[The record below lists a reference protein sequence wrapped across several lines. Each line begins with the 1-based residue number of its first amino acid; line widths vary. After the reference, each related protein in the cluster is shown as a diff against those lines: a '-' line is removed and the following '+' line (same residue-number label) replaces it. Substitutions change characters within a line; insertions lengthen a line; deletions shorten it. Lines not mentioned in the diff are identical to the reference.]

1 MVELPKQF
9 AEYSLMYKT
18 ILSQIKKLEN
28 TKTTTVNEKDIQL
41 KIDNYKMELNKIKE
55 KFPEN
60 FIGE

>member
-18 ILSQIKKLEN
+18 ILSQIKKLEKS
-28 TKTTTVNEKDIQL
+28 KTETENKKDIQL
-41 KIDNYKMELNKIKE
+41 KIDNYEIELNKIKE

-60 FIGE
+60 FFDE

>member
-28 TKTTTVNEKDIQL
+28 TETENKNDVQL
-41 KIDNYKMELNKIKE
+41 KIDNYKIELNKIKE

-60 FIGE
+60 FFDE